1 MAYSNQLWAMVRSLY
16 MTGQFKSLAELHK
29 SCTEANIKV
38 PSIDAIKKRAG
49 KEGWDKHG
57 LEDEIKQ
64 TQEERIK
71 ELFAKHGMGEE
82 NVIIETVGLI
92 KDYDD
97 KPYVKKEGIKLYMD
111 MTGTK
116 AVTRVDA
123 TTAGEKL
130 NTDAP
135 IFILPDNGY
144 TALVDRDV
152 A

>member
-1 MAYSNQLWAMVRSLY
+1 MAYSNQVWAMVRSLY
-16 MTGQFKSLAELHK
+16 MTGQFSSFQDLHQ
-29 SCTEANIKV
+29 SCTETNMVV
-38 PSIDAIKKRAG
+38 PSVDAMKKRSA
-49 KEGWDKHG
+49 KEGWDKHE

-82 NVIIETVGLI
+82 NIIEETVWLI
-92 KDYDD
+92 KHKD

-123 TTAGEKL
+123 TTAGEKISS
-130 NTDAP
+130 DAP
-135 IFILPDNGY
+135 IFILPENGY
-144 TALVDRDV
+144 TAKVPE
-152 A
+152 